1 MESRSSRDSRAMD
14 GRAAEEYASGSCLE
28 ANVTG
33 TKAAA
38 IGVWTMSKTSRVCRW
53 HRAQPVPAPPK
64 PTAAVRADV
73 DRLVA
78 RATELDSLWPWKAAS
93 PEIDRVV
100 RHGKA
105 VAPLLVALL
114 AVAPTNRNRRWPTG
128 ASSRTRAW
136 PSAHLEDFRGVRS
149 RLLQPDFAGS
159 QQRRETVL
167 GGENVGTD
175 ESATGQASAECACRR
190 RADRLPSK
198 PIVDTVIPARPAS
211 VVP

>member
-105 VAPLLVALL
+105 VAPCWW
-114 AVAPTNRNRRWPTG
+114 RCWRWPRRTG
-128 ASSRTRAW
+128 TG
-136 PSAHLEDFRGVRS
+136 DG
-149 RLLQPDFAGS
+149 RL
-159 QQRRETVL
+159 
-167 GGENVGTD
+167 
-175 ESATGQASAECACRR
+175 
-190 RADRLPSK
+190 
-198 PIVDTVIPARPAS
+198 ARPAERGLGLLRI
-211 VVP
+211 